1 MVCKAVGGQEFTL
14 TPTLSLKGEGELG
27 AGIVKIMAQFY

>member
-1 MVCKAVGGQEFTL
+1 MVYSAVGGHEFTL
-14 TPTLSLKGEGELG
+14 TPTLSLKGKGELG